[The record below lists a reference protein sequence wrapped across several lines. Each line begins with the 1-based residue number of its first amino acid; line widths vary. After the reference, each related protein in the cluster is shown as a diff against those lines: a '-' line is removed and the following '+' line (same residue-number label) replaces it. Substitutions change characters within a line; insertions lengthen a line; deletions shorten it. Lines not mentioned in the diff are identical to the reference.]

1 MTAPVADDVDAV
13 VLVPVITPLVFTAVS
28 VPTDVIVGCAAV
40 VTVPAVVA
48 DVADVAVAA
57 LPVIDPAIG
66 AVTVSA
72 ASVPVD
78 VKLEVTTLAAS
89 SVPVRLSASGT
100 AGIDASAQSK
110 LTPSVERNFPD
121 FPT

>member
-1 MTAPVADDVDAV
+1 MPMTALFATVAVS
-13 VLVPVITPLVFTAVS
+13 PLVVTSPVRF
-28 VPTDVIVGCAAV
+28 GF
-40 VTVPAVVA
+40 VTVPAV
-48 DVADVAVAA
+48 VAVAA

-89 SVPVRLSASGT
+89 SVPVRLSASGD
-100 AGIDASAQSK
+100 AGLDASAQSK